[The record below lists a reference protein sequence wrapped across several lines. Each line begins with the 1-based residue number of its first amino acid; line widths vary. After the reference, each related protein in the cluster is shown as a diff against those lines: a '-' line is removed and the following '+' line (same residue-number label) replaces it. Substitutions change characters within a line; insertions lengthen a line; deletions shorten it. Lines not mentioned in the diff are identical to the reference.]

1 MRHTDPKRSD
11 FKTSAPTFGRRINK
25 TVAKREARDDCSYKV
40 TVRHQDFSGTAQVVN
55 MSRAGMAVR
64 LSQSVGGMIG
74 TSITVKGNEVGN
86 LKGTVRWQRGQ
97 LVGVQFDG
105 MTSSKSKLL
114 AYFSFFGKK

>member
-1 MRHTDPKRSD
+1 MRNTDPKRSD
-11 FKTSAPTFGRRINK
+11 LQASSPTFGRRMNK
-25 TVAKREARDDCSYKV
+25 PVTKRENRDDCSYRV
-40 TVRHQDFSGTAQVVN
+40 TVRHQEFSGSAQVVN
-55 MSRAGMAVR
+55 MSRTGMAVR

-74 TSITVKGNEVGN
+74 TTITVKGNEIGN

-105 MTSSKSKLL
+105 LTNSKSRLL